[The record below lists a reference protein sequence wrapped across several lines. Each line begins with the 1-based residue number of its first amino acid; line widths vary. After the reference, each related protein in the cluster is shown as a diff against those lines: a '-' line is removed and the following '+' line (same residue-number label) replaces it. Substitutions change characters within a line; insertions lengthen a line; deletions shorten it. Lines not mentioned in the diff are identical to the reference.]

1 MRYCALDLSVIV
13 FCLAAAALVYVLAG
27 YPCWLA
33 LQARWFERK
42 IRRSQDYQNS
52 VTAIIAVRNG
62 GQWLRRKIESL
73 FAQNYP
79 RELIEMII
87 ISDGST
93 DETEAIAASYADRGV
108 RLLRV
113 PHGGKPAALNHA
125 VPQARGD
132 LLLLTDVRQR
142 LEPDCLKRL
151 VAAMADPEVGVVSGD
166 LRIAGESSEEEKG
179 TSLYWR
185 YENWIRGNLAKV
197 DSMLGA
203 TGPIYLI
210 RRDLYVPIPQDSL
223 LDDVYLP
230 LSVHLKG
237 YRLVLEEG
245 AIAVDE
251 PSDLATEFRRK
262 VRTQAGIL
270 QLIATFPGL
279 FSRRNR
285 MRFHFVS
292 LKIGRLLLPYLF
304 LTLLVAS
311 FGFPPHWRWWI
322 AGPQIAFWAL
332 AIADS
337 WVPAGSFAKK
347 LTAIARSFATLILA
361 AVFALKILF
370 TPAKKLWVETRKAPA
385 AQR

>member
-1 MRYCALDLSVIV
+1 MSLIA
-13 FCLAAAALVYVLAG
+13 FCLAAAALVYVLVG

-33 LQARWFERK
+33 LQARWFGRE
-42 IRRSQDYQNS
+42 IRRSPDYRAP

-62 GQWLRRKIESL
+62 GRWLRRKIESI
-73 FAQNYP
+73 FAQDYP
-79 RELIEMII
+79 GELLEIII

-93 DETEAIAASYADRGV
+93 DDTESIAGSYAHRGV

-113 PHGGKPAALNHA
+113 PHGGKPAALNYAAPH
-125 VPQARGD
+125 ARGE
-132 LLLLTDVRQR
+132 LLLLTDVRQS
-142 LEPDCLKRL
+142 LHPDCLRRL

-166 LRIAGESSEEEKG
+166 LRIAGEASEEEKG

-210 RRDLYVPIPQDSL
+210 RRALYTPIPEDSL

-230 LSVHLKG
+230 LAVHLQG

-270 QLIATFPGL
+270 QLIGTFPGL

-285 MRFHFVS
+285 MRFHFLS

-304 LTLLVAS
+304 LVLLLAS
-311 FGFPPHWRWWI
+311 FGLPPAWRWWMV
-322 AGPQIAFWAL
+322 GPQIAFWAMAVVDPWL
-332 AIADS
+332 
-337 WVPAGSFAKK
+337 PAGSVARKV
-347 LTAIARSFATLILA
+347 TAIPRSFATLILS

-370 TPAKKLWVETRKAPA
+370 TPPKKLWVETRNAPA
-385 AQR
+385 APR